1 MAALASHAS
10 LDLDDAHPPSIH
22 SAAARSHAPSLS
34 PRNATPTSR
43 RPLSSSKAPLMLSRY
58 LGTTRDP
65 MPWAASA
72 TSPASCAGSS
82 SGESDTDGDEVPP
95 TPGDDAG
102 FASVELKIAQPSP
115 TRTNGI
121 DLSRLFGAVGPQG
134 HAQAQAQ
141 DNKDLAIA
149 LSPAARAFYPSFG
162 DFLPNVKQEE
172 EQRQAQAKANG
183 VGLGLWVGSEKA
195 TTSDDIDSLAQR
207 VSQQIDLHQAEQHKT
222 VNGRRAV
229 ASADKTSSK
238 STVATNSASP
248 VFDPFGHVS
257 PNTDSFTF
265 FPSPGFKAGDAKV
278 TSTSTQPTSTSASLR
293 SPEPEA
299 APQSF
304 PSQQQQQRYA
314 STQGQTQLPGFPI
327 TPPRTPTRALSLR
340 PTQLLQHSHSLP
352 LPSPSPSRSTFLAV
366 PVPPRGQVLPASAPS
381 ASYYP
386 SASPA
391 AVPRAVSPAP
401 YEQASSGL
409 STSSTAA
416 YPLSPTDTDRI
427 AKLHNGRIPT
437 LEQLAPPEVAH
448 PCSQQPIVN
457 TGNQGPMVVQVGDW
471 RCGVCSF
478 VNWRRRKICLRCFPF
493 ANDIGNILTIQSQRA
508 AHLAGPIS
516 SSAPSAAHA
525 FPVSSPTSA
534 RFPLASPTRGYFD
547 QASTHTSSASMS
559 RSATFPLANVRSQ
572 QPHHFHSSNV
582 YASHPQH
589 GASLDSHQATYYAY
603 LVRPSSSSP
612 SPTRASSYL
621 VQPPSPTRYMHV
633 VPSPVAMTFASSS
646 SAAVP
651 PFLFT
656 EENYA
661 SSTSSTPTSHRTS
674 GSASTSSIGALSAG
688 EHATRKASSLA
699 ARRNANGGGIKAV
712 EIFPSIAS
720 MQQQHGYYYGA
731 FGGGEREL

>member
-1 MAALASHAS
+1 MAALASHGS
-10 LDLDDAHPPSIH
+10 LADAHTPGTH
-22 SAAARSHAPSLS
+22 SADARSHAPSLS
-34 PRNATPTSR
+34 PHNATPTSR
-43 RPLSSSKAPLMLSRY
+43 RPLSTSRAPLMLGRY
-58 LGTTRDP
+58 LGISRDP
-65 MPWAASA
+65 ASWPTGA
-72 TSPASCAGSS
+72 RSPASCAGSS

-102 FASVELKIAQPSP
+102 FASVKLKIAQPSP
-115 TRTNGI
+115 IRSNGV
-121 DLSRLFGAVGPQG
+121 DLSRLFGAVGPQ
-134 HAQAQAQ
+134 AQAQAQ

-149 LSPAARAFYPSFG
+149 LSPAATAFYPSFG

-207 VSQQIDLHQAEQHKT
+207 VSQQIDMHQAELTKT
-222 VNGRRAV
+222 IDRRRAV
-229 ASADKTSSK
+229 AGAGDKPSSK
-238 STVATNSASP
+238 STVAANSASP

-278 TSTSTQPTSTSASLR
+278 TSSATQPTSTSASLR
-293 SPEPEA
+293 SPEPESTS
-299 APQSF
+299 QSF
-304 PSQQQQQRYA
+304 PTQQQQQHHS
-314 STQGQTQLPGFPI
+314 STQGHTQLPGFPI

-340 PTQLLQHSHSLP
+340 PTQHLQHSHSLP

-366 PVPPRGQVLPASAPS
+366 PVPPRGQALPASASS

-391 AVPRAVSPAP
+391 AIPVAVSPAP

-409 STSSTAA
+409 STASASA
-416 YPLSPTDTDRI
+416 YPLSPADTDRI

-547 QASTHTSSASMS
+547 QASMHTASASMS

-572 QPHHFHSSNV
+572 QPHHHHSSNV
-582 YASHPQH
+582 YASHQQH
-589 GASLDSHQATYYAY
+589 AASLDSHQATYYAY

-633 VPSPVAMTFASSS
+633 VPSPVAISFASSTS
-646 SAAVP
+646 PGVP
-651 PFLFT
+651 PFLFSD
-656 EENYA
+656 ESYA
-661 SSTSSTPTSHRTS
+661 SSAPSALTRHRTS
-674 GSASTSSIGALSAG
+674 ASASTSSIGALSAG
-688 EHATRKASSLA
+688 EHAARKASSLA
-699 ARRNANGGGIKAV
+699 ARRNAGGGGGIKAV
-712 EIFPSIAS
+712 EIFPSITPT
-720 MQQQHGYYYGA
+720 QQHGYYYGA
-731 FGGGEREL
+731 FGAGEREL